1 MCSVNDV
8 TARLWRLRAKLPT
21 AVAAVV
27 GICVGV
33 ATVASA
39 SAQTANSGAAT
50 ASTRRQ
56 AAVDAPAF
64 VPGLDDVR
72 VQMLVSQQSLTKT
85 LEVISEQT
93 QLKITVS
100 KGLAA
105 STSRLRIDGTGRMA
119 LDAVA
124 NQAGAI
130 WWWNGSE
137 VRMVP
142 RNDIVAHSVK
152 ARDIDYAVATARQMG
167 LPMDM
172 VVVSKPS
179 GRQTVRISG
188 PAGLLAD
195 FEALND
201 EIGGRLSN
209 VSVTKFG
216 KRRVVKLE

>member
-1 MCSVNDV
+1 
-8 TARLWRLRAKLPT
+8 
-21 AVAAVV
+21 
-27 GICVGV
+27 
-33 ATVASA
+33 
-39 SAQTANSGAAT
+39 
-50 ASTRRQ
+50 
-56 AAVDAPAF
+56 
-64 VPGLDDVR
+64 
-72 VQMLVSQQSLTKT
+72 MLVSQQSLTKT

-105 STSRLRIDGTGRMA
+105 NTSRLRIDGTGRMA